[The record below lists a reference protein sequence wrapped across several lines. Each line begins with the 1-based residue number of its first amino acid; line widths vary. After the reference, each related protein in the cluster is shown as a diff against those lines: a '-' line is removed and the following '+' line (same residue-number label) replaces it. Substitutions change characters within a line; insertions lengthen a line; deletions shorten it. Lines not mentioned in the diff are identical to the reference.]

1 MRGASKAEV
10 LAEIH
15 GRLRTAEVPRLVHFS
30 VGEWRRGRGNVMRR
44 IRMALSARR
53 VAVRSSARDEDGAA
67 RSQAGRYR
75 SILDVAND
83 PGDLAPAIDR
93 VAAALAG
100 NVENRVLVQE
110 MASEV
115 VASGVIATDDPAS
128 GAPYYVIEYDDSG
141 RTDTVTAGLVLPR
154 TAVVFRGTR
163 LRDVRSR
170 PIRRLLAT
178 TRELERAAAGAPLEV
193 EFAVGRSGDIAVLQV
208 RPLTTVHRRP
218 AVVRRVAA
226 TLADVADV
234 IATVNRPHPALAGT
248 RTILGQM
255 PDWNPAELI
264 GPHPAP
270 LAASLFRALITDDV
284 WQRARAAIGYR
295 PVPGL
300 PLIVLLAGRPY
311 VDVRASFNSLLP
323 AGLPLRLAT
332 ALVDV
337 WLEQLDAHPELHDK
351 VEFEVAQTAM
361 DFSFATRSHV
371 PYAGFLRRGDLAMFT
386 DALRGLTA
394 RAVKTARRGTLAM
407 ALAVAERAPK
417 AADGFPHPDP
427 LCRAFRLLDACRR
440 CGTLPF
446 AVVARHAFIAE
457 GLLRSAVARDA
468 LTPGR
473 LEDFRRSLVTVTRS
487 LARDVAAVTAGRM
500 AEARLLAR
508 YGHLRPGSFDVTSPR
523 YDTRPGLLSAR
534 SPAPRAIE
542 PIVPFVLRAR
552 ERAALDALARECGL
566 TVEADDLLRYTAAA
580 ITGRERVKFLFTRPL
595 SAALECL
602 AAWGRV
608 RGLTR
613 EDVAHLTLGDLR
625 ESVARHGKVAAADL
639 RKLVDERRA
648 ARADER
654 CVRLSALIRGV
665 GDLYVLPMLPTLPT
679 FITTRAVTAR
689 PLCLDGRARSRIDRR
704 IVCVEHADPGFD
716 WIFTRPIAGLVTRF
730 GGGNSHMA
738 IRCNEIAL
746 PAAIGVGEELFN
758 RLERASLV
766 ELRCGERIVRA
777 M

>member
-1 MRGASKAEV
+1 MTGASKAEV
-10 LAEIH
+10 LAGMR

-30 VGEWRRGRGNVMRR
+30 VDEWRRGRGTVVRR
-44 IRMALSARR
+44 IRTALAARR
-53 VAVRSSARDEDGAA
+53 VAVRSSARDEDGPE

-83 PGDLAPAIDR
+83 PADLAAAIDR
-93 VAAALAG
+93 VAATLAG
-100 NVENRVLVQE
+100 NVENRVFVQE
-110 MASEV
+110 MASDV
-115 VASGVIATDDPAS
+115 VASGVIVTDDPAA
-128 GAPYYVIEYDDSG
+128 GGPYYVIEYDDSG

-170 PIRRLLAT
+170 PVRRLLRA

-218 AVVRRVAA
+218 GAVRRVAA
-226 TLADVADV
+226 TLANVANV
-234 IATVNRPHPALAGT
+234 IAAANRPHPALAGA

-264 GPHPAP
+264 GPHPSP
-270 LAASLFRALITDDV
+270 LAASLFRALITDAV
-284 WQRARAAIGYR
+284 WQRARAAMGYR

-300 PLIVLLAGRPY
+300 PLMVLLAGRPY

-323 AGLPLRLAT
+323 AGLPLRVAT

-337 WLEQLDAHPELHDK
+337 WLNRLDAHPELHDK
-351 VEFEVAQTAM
+351 VELEVAQTAM
-361 DFSFATRSHV
+361 DFSFATSAHAR
-371 PYAGFLRRGDLAMFT
+371 YAGFLRPCDLAMFT
-386 DALRGLTA
+386 DALRGVTA
-394 RAVKTARRGTLAM
+394 RAVVSTRRGTLAA

-417 AADGFPHPDP
+417 AADGPRGPDP
-427 LCRAFRLLDACRR
+427 LRRAFRLLDACRR
-440 CGTLPF
+440 RGTLPF

-457 GLLRSAVARDA
+457 ALLRSAVARGA
-468 LTPGR
+468 LTPDR
-473 LEDFRRSLVTVTRS
+473 LDDFRRSLVTVTR
-487 LARDVAAVTAGRM
+487 LFARDVAAAAAGRM
-500 AEARLLAR
+500 TEGRVLAR

-523 YDTRPGLLSAR
+523 YDSRPGLLSPVGAAR
-534 SPAPRAIE
+534 RAIE
-542 PIVPFVLRAR
+542 PITPFVLRAA
-552 ERAALDALARECGL
+552 ERAALHALLRECGL
-566 TVEADDLLRYTAAA
+566 TVEADDLLRYAAAA
-580 ITGRERVKFLFTRPL
+580 IAGRERVKFLFTHPL
-595 SAALECL
+595 STALECL
-602 AAWGRV
+602 AEWGRE

-613 EDVAHLTLGDLR
+613 EDIAHLTLSDMR
-625 ESVARHGKVAAADL
+625 QWRARSGELAAAEL
-639 RKLVDERRA
+639 HRLVDERRA
-648 ARADER
+648 ATADER
-654 CVRLSALIRGV
+654 SVRLSALIRGV

-679 FITTRAVTAR
+679 FITARAVTAR
-689 PLCLDGRARSRIDRR
+689 PLRLDGRTRSRIDRR

-738 IRCNEIAL
+738 IRCNELAL
-746 PAAIGVGEELFN
+746 PAAIGVGEELFT
-758 RLERASLV
+758 RLERASLI
-766 ELRCGERIVRA
+766 ELRCGERIARA